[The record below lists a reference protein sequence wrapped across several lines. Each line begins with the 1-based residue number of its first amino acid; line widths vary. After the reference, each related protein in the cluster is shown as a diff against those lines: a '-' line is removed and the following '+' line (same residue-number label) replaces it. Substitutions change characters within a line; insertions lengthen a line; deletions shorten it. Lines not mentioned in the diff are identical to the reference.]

1 MLTGVKEAIH
11 LKINVI
17 YYLWFHEEL
26 VSSMEP
32 FHCIVSLL
40 EEKGSLDFLNA
51 LHTKNFYFYLLII
64 YFFKLFTESFFGNQ
78 KGFFLQKTH
87 VWNLYF

>member
-1 MLTGVKEAIH
+1 
-11 LKINVI
+11 
-17 YYLWFHEEL
+17 
-26 VSSMEP
+26 MEP

-51 LHTKNFYFYLLII
+51 LHTKNFYFYLFII

-78 KGFFLQKTH
+78 KGVFLQKPTFGTFIFKSGKWFFRFVKH
-87 VWNLYF
+87 SSHYEKKKN